1 MKTPSLHRNKFF
13 NNISSGFA
21 ASCIAAFFTFG
32 TQVSDADIPD
42 RHSSGF
48 AGMYKVAASNDPIFP
63 MSQGQEWFLDF
74 GTGIQQHKVSGNV
87 AVSLR
92 QNPNVSVRIMAWQF
106 FPAEAALAI
115 GNPYSEGSRN
125 AVAKGVWAMGATDN
139 GVIFQRGNYQVVLHP
154 AAPSD
159 Y

>member
-1 MKTPSLHRNKFF
+1 MKTPLLLRNNFF
-13 NNISSGFA
+13 ANKSSGFFAICMA
-21 ASCIAAFFTFG
+21 ALFTLG
-32 TQVSDADIPD
+32 MQVADADIPD
-42 RHSSGF
+42 QNTSGF

-63 MSQGQEWFLDF
+63 MGEGQEWFLDF
-74 GTGIQQHKVSGNV
+74 GTGIQQNKISGDV

-106 FPAEAALAI
+106 FPAESSLAI
-115 GNPYSEGSRN
+115 GNPYSEGSRQ
-125 AVAKGVWAMGATDN
+125 AVAKGVWTMGATEN
-139 GVIFQRGNYQVVLHP
+139 AVIFQRGNYKVVLQA